1 MEAEFEAKLKN
12 FGLEEKKI
20 AEITKK
26 KKLAERVKFV
36 LDESKV
42 DKCEKEVGNML
53 ISIAEKLNPA
63 YNHRLPLLL
72 KYVLSKEIST
82 THQLDFAIDFL
93 KKKGEENVTEEEF
106 KEKCGIG
113 LKISEEDIK
122 KELDEIIKKYEEK
135 LKKERYK
142 FQTVKILSELRKK
155 FTFVDPKLTKKIVDD
170 EIDKILGGKNQDE
183 LEEEKLRK
191 EFDALKKKQK
201 DKKTFTEEDKKRLE
215 EIKNN
220 LKKYDEK
227 EKSLKT
233 ENEEEKSE
241 KDKLSTLM
249 ARDMKS
255 SLNPPEL
262 LKKHLEFTKGKI
274 YTRFPPEPNGYLHL
288 GHAKAMR
295 FDFGQ
300 AEKAGGFTYLRLDD
314 TNPEKETK
322 EYIDSIKENCEWL
335 GYKPFKV
342 TYASDYFDDL
352 YRIAVQLIKE
362 GKAYVDDLPK
372 AVISEYRTQ
381 KKDSPYRNRTVE
393 ENLKLFEQ
401 MRQGRFEEK
410 EKCLRLKI
418 DMKHDNPCMRDPVA
432 YRIKY
437 VPHPHA
443 GDKWCI
449 YPTYDF
455 THCLNDSLENITHSL
470 CTLEFEIR
478 RDSYYWLLEAAHMY
492 RPFVWE
498 FSRLNVTHIV
508 VSKRKL
514 IQLVT
519 SHTTT
524 GWDDPRMPTIN
535 GLRRRGYTADSINK
549 FVDSVGVTRRGNEN
563 IISIKLLENAIK
575 TDLDTKAPRT
585 MSVINPLKVVLTNLT
600 ENVVIDT
607 PLFPKLKESGGVRKV
622 TLTKTIF
629 IECNDFKEAVD
640 DTKKQFFGLT
650 PNQEVGLKYA
660 GSIKLNEIKKDPNSG
675 KILEL
680 HCTYDSSP
688 KKTAGRIHWISD
700 VDSTTAELRLYDY
713 LFLSDDP
720 FHANEEG
727 VSHDPMDDVN
737 PNSLI
742 TKYHSLVNKDLCKNC
757 KSGDHFQFERLGYF
771 VVDPDTEG
779 NKGRFVFNLT
789 VDLGDGKMEEIKKIK
804 EE

>member
-1 MEAEFEAKLKN
+1 MEDLEAKLKN
-12 FGLEEKKI
+12 FGLDEKKI
-20 AEITKK
+20 AEILKK

-42 DKCEKEVGNML
+42 DKIEKEVANML

-63 YNHRLPLLL
+63 YNHRLPVLI
-72 KYVLSKEIST
+72 KYVLSKDIST

-93 KKKGEENVTEEEF
+93 KKKGEENVTEDEF

-113 LKISEEDIK
+113 LKISEDDIK
-122 KELDEIIKKYEEK
+122 KELDEIIKNYEEK

-155 FTFVDPKLTKKIVDD
+155 FTFVDPKLTKKIVDE
-170 EIDKILGGKNQDE
+170 EIDKILGGKNQE
-183 LEEEKLRK
+183 EIEEEKLRK
-191 EFDALKKKQK
+191 EFDTLKKKQK

-300 AEKAGGFTYLRLDD
+300 AEKAGGYTYLRLDD

-401 MRQGRFEEK
+401 MKQGRFEEK

-519 SHTTT
+519 SHTTN

-585 MSVINPLKVVLTNLT
+585 MAVINPLKVVLTNLN

-607 PLFPKLKESGGVRKV
+607 PLFPKLKEKGGVRKV

-629 IECNDFKEAVD
+629 IESNDFKEKVD
-640 DTKKQFFGLT
+640 NNKKPFFGLT
-650 PNQEVGLKYA
+650 PEQEVGLKYA
-660 GSIKLNEIKKDPNSG
+660 GAIKLTEIKKDQNG

-688 KKTAGRIHWISD
+688 KKTTGRIHWISD

-737 PNSLI
+737 PNSLV
-742 TKYHSLVNKDLCKNC
+742 TKYHSLVNKELCKNC

-779 NKGRFVFNLT
+779 NKGRYVFSLT
-789 VDLGDGKMEEIKKIK
+789 CEGGEGKRDEIKMVK

>member
-1 MEAEFEAKLKN
+1 MEELETKLKN
-12 FGLEEKKI
+12 FGLDEKKI
-20 AEITKK
+20 AEIIKK
-26 KKLAERVKFV
+26 KKLSERVKFV

-42 DKCEKEVGNML
+42 DKCEKEVANML

-63 YNHRLPLLL
+63 YNHRLPVLI
-72 KYVLSKEIST
+72 KYVLSKDIST

-93 KKKGEENVTEEEF
+93 KKKGEENVTEDEF

-113 LKISEEDIK
+113 LKISEDDIK
-122 KELDEIIKKYEEK
+122 KELDEIIKNYEEK

-155 FTFVDPKLTKKIVDD
+155 FTFVDPKLTKKIVDE

-183 LEEEKLRK
+183 IEEEKLRK
-191 EFDALKKKQK
+191 EFDTLKKKQK

-215 EIKNN
+215 EIKTN

-300 AEKAGGFTYLRLDD
+300 AEKAGGYTYLRLDD

-401 MRQGRFEEK
+401 MKQGRFEEK

-519 SHTTT
+519 SHTTN

-585 MSVINPLKVVLTNLT
+585 MSVINPLKVVLTNLN

-607 PLFPKLKESGGVRKV
+607 PLFPKLKEKGGVRKV

-629 IECNDFKEAVD
+629 IESNDFKEKVD
-640 DTKKQFFGLT
+640 NSKKPFFGLT
-650 PNQEVGLKYA
+650 PEQEVGLKYA
-660 GSIKLNEIKKDPNSG
+660 GAIKLTEIKKDQNG

-688 KKTAGRIHWISD
+688 KKTSGRIHWISD

-742 TKYHSLVNKDLCKNC
+742 TKYHSLVNKELCKNC

-779 NKGRFVFNLT
+779 NKGRYVFNLT
-789 VDLGDGKMEEIKKIK
+789 VDLGDGKMDEIKMVK

>member
-1 MEAEFEAKLKN
+1 MEELEKKLKN
-12 FGLEEKKI
+12 FGLDEKKI
-20 AEITKK
+20 AEIIKK

-42 DKCEKEVGNML
+42 DKCEKEVANML

-63 YNHRLPLLL
+63 YNHRLPVLI
-72 KYVLSKEIST
+72 KYVLNKDIST

-93 KKKGEENVTEEEF
+93 KKKGEENVTEDEF

-113 LKISEEDIK
+113 LKISEDDIK
-122 KELDEIIKKYEEK
+122 KELNEIIKTYEEK

-155 FTFVDPKLTKKIVDD
+155 FTFVDPKLTKKIVDE

-183 LEEEKLRK
+183 IEEEKLRK
-191 EFDALKKKQK
+191 EFDTLKKKQK

-215 EIKNN
+215 EIKTN

-300 AEKAGGFTYLRLDD
+300 AEKAGGYTYLRLDD

-401 MRQGRFEEK
+401 MKQGRFEEK

-519 SHTTT
+519 SHTTN

-585 MSVINPLKVVLTNLT
+585 MSVINPLKVVLTNLN

-607 PLFPKLKESGGVRKV
+607 PLFPKLKEKGGVRKV

-629 IECNDFKEAVD
+629 IESNDFKEKVD
-640 DTKKQFFGLT
+640 NSKKPFFGLT
-650 PNQEVGLKYA
+650 PEQEVGLKYA
-660 GSIKLNEIKKDPNSG
+660 GAIKLTEIKKDPNG

-688 KKTAGRIHWISD
+688 KKTSGRIHWISD

-742 TKYHSLVNKDLCKNC
+742 TKYHSLVNKELCKNC

-779 NKGRFVFNLT
+779 NKGRYVFNLT
-789 VDLGDGKMEEIKKIK
+789 VDLGDGKMDEIKMIK

>member
-1 MEAEFEAKLKN
+1 MEELEAKLKN
-12 FGLEEKKI
+12 FGLDEKKI
-20 AEITKK
+20 AEILKK

-42 DKCEKEVGNML
+42 DKIEKEVANML

-63 YNHRLPLLL
+63 YNHRLPVLI
-72 KYVLSKEIST
+72 KYVLSKDIST

-93 KKKGEENVTEEEF
+93 KKKGEENVTEDEF

-113 LKISEEDIK
+113 LKISEDDIK
-122 KELDEIIKKYEEK
+122 KELDEIIKNYEEK

-155 FTFVDPKLTKKIVDD
+155 FTFVDPKLTKRIVDE
-170 EIDKILGGKNQDE
+170 EIDKILGGKNQE
-183 LEEEKLRK
+183 EIEEEKLRK
-191 EFDALKKKQK
+191 EFDTLKKKQK

-300 AEKAGGFTYLRLDD
+300 AEKAGGYTYLRLDD

-401 MRQGRFEEK
+401 MKQGRFEEK

-519 SHTTT
+519 SHTTN

-585 MSVINPLKVVLTNLT
+585 MAVINPLKVVLTNLN

-607 PLFPKLKESGGVRKV
+607 PLFPKLKEKGGVRKV

-629 IECNDFKEAVD
+629 IESNDFKEKVD
-640 DTKKQFFGLT
+640 NNKKPFFGLT
-650 PNQEVGLKYA
+650 PEQEVGLKYA
-660 GSIKLNEIKKDPNSG
+660 GAIKLTEIKKDQNG

-688 KKTAGRIHWISD
+688 KKTTGRIHWISD

-737 PNSLI
+737 PNSLV
-742 TKYHSLVNKDLCKNC
+742 TKYHSLVNKELCKNC

-779 NKGRFVFNLT
+779 NKGRYVFNLT
-789 VDLGDGKMEEIKKIK
+789 VDLGDGKMDEIKMVK

>member
-1 MEAEFEAKLKN
+1 MEELETKLKN
-12 FGLEEKKI
+12 FGLDEKKI
-20 AEITKK
+20 AEIIKK

-42 DKCEKEVGNML
+42 DKCEKEVANML

-63 YNHRLPLLL
+63 YNHRLPVLI
-72 KYVLSKEIST
+72 KYVLNKDIST

-93 KKKGEENVTEEEF
+93 KKKGEENVTEDEF

-113 LKISEEDIK
+113 LKISEDDIK
-122 KELDEIIKKYEEK
+122 KELNEIIKTYEEK

-155 FTFVDPKLTKKIVDD
+155 FTFVDPKLTKKIVDE

-183 LEEEKLRK
+183 IEEEKLRK
-191 EFDALKKKQK
+191 EFDTLKKKQK

-215 EIKNN
+215 EIKTN

-300 AEKAGGFTYLRLDD
+300 AEKAGGYTYLRLDD

-401 MRQGRFEEK
+401 MKQGRFEEK

-519 SHTTT
+519 SHTTN

-585 MSVINPLKVVLTNLT
+585 MSVINPLKVVLTNLN

-607 PLFPKLKESGGVRKV
+607 PLFPKLKEKGGVRKV

-629 IECNDFKEAVD
+629 IESNDFKEKVD
-640 DTKKQFFGLT
+640 NSKKPFFGLT
-650 PNQEVGLKYA
+650 PEQEVGLKYA
-660 GSIKLNEIKKDPNSG
+660 GAIKLTEIKKDPNG

-688 KKTAGRIHWISD
+688 KKTSGRIHWISD

-742 TKYHSLVNKDLCKNC
+742 TKYHSLVNKELCKNC

-779 NKGRFVFNLT
+779 NKGRYVFNLT
-789 VDLGDGKMEEIKKIK
+789 VDLGDGKMDEIKMIK

>member
-1 MEAEFEAKLKN
+1 MEELETKLKN
-12 FGLEEKKI
+12 FGLDEKKI
-20 AEITKK
+20 AEIIKK

-42 DKCEKEVGNML
+42 DKCEKEVANML

-63 YNHRLPLLL
+63 YNHRLPVLI
-72 KYVLSKEIST
+72 KYVLSKDIST

-93 KKKGEENVTEEEF
+93 KKKGEENVTEDEF

-113 LKISEEDIK
+113 LKISEDDIK
-122 KELDEIIKKYEEK
+122 KELNEIIKTYEEK

-155 FTFVDPKLTKKIVDD
+155 FTFVDPKLTKKIVDE

-183 LEEEKLRK
+183 IEEEKLRK
-191 EFDALKKKQK
+191 EFDTLKKKQK

-215 EIKNN
+215 EIKTN

-300 AEKAGGFTYLRLDD
+300 AEKAGGYTYLRLDD

-519 SHTTT
+519 SHTTN

-585 MSVINPLKVVLTNLT
+585 MSVINPLKVVLTNLN

-607 PLFPKLKESGGVRKV
+607 PLFPKLKEKGGVRKV

-629 IECNDFKEAVD
+629 IESNDFKEKVD
-640 DTKKQFFGLT
+640 NSKKPFFGLT
-650 PNQEVGLKYA
+650 PEQEVGLKYA
-660 GSIKLNEIKKDPNSG
+660 GAIKLTEIKKDPNG

-688 KKTAGRIHWISD
+688 KKTSGRIHWISD

-742 TKYHSLVNKDLCKNC
+742 TKYHSLVNKELCKNC

-779 NKGRFVFNLT
+779 NKGRYVFNLT
-789 VDLGDGKMEEIKKIK
+789 VDLGDGKMDEIKMVK

>member
-1 MEAEFEAKLKN
+1 MEELETKLKN
-12 FGLEEKKI
+12 FGLDEKKI
-20 AEITKK
+20 AEIIKK

-42 DKCEKEVGNML
+42 DKCEKEVANML

-63 YNHRLPLLL
+63 YNHRLPVLI
-72 KYVLSKEIST
+72 KYVLNKDIST

-93 KKKGEENVTEEEF
+93 KKKGEENVTEDEF

-113 LKISEEDIK
+113 LKISEDDIK
-122 KELDEIIKKYEEK
+122 KELNEIIKTYEEK

-155 FTFVDPKLTKKIVDD
+155 FTFVDPKLTKKIVDE

-183 LEEEKLRK
+183 IEEEKLRK
-191 EFDALKKKQK
+191 EFDTLKKKQK

-215 EIKNN
+215 EIKTN

-300 AEKAGGFTYLRLDD
+300 AEKAGGYTYLRLDD

-401 MRQGRFEEK
+401 MKQGRFEEK

-519 SHTTT
+519 SHTTN

-585 MSVINPLKVVLTNLT
+585 MSVINPLKVVLTNLN

-607 PLFPKLKESGGVRKV
+607 PLFPKLKEKGGVRKV

-629 IECNDFKEAVD
+629 IESNDFKEKVD
-640 DTKKQFFGLT
+640 NSKKPFFGLT
-650 PNQEVGLKYA
+650 PEQEVGLKYA
-660 GSIKLNEIKKDPNSG
+660 GAIKLTEIKKDPNG

-688 KKTAGRIHWISD
+688 KKTSGRIHWISD

-742 TKYHSLVNKDLCKNC
+742 TKYHSLVNKELCKNC

-779 NKGRFVFNLT
+779 NKGRYVFNLT
-789 VDLGDGKMEEIKKIK
+789 VDLGDGKMDEIKMVK

>member
-1 MEAEFEAKLKN
+1 MEELETKLKN
-12 FGLEEKKI
+12 FGLDEKKI
-20 AEITKK
+20 AEIIKK

-42 DKCEKEVGNML
+42 DKCEKEVANML

-63 YNHRLPLLL
+63 YNHRLPVLI
-72 KYVLSKEIST
+72 KYVLNKDIST

-93 KKKGEENVTEEEF
+93 KKKGEENVTEDEF

-113 LKISEEDIK
+113 LKISEDDIK
-122 KELDEIIKKYEEK
+122 KELNEIIKTYEEK

-155 FTFVDPKLTKKIVDD
+155 FTFVDPKLTKKIVDE
-170 EIDKILGGKNQDE
+170 EIDKILGGKNQE
-183 LEEEKLRK
+183 EIEEEKLRK
-191 EFDALKKKQK
+191 EFDTLKKKQK

-300 AEKAGGFTYLRLDD
+300 AEKAGGYTYLRLDD

-401 MRQGRFEEK
+401 MKQGRFEEK

-519 SHTTT
+519 SHTTN

-585 MSVINPLKVVLTNLT
+585 MSVINPLKVVLTNLN

-607 PLFPKLKESGGVRKV
+607 PLFPKLKEKGGVRKV

-629 IECNDFKEAVD
+629 IESNDFKEKVD
-640 DTKKQFFGLT
+640 NSKKPFFGLT
-650 PNQEVGLKYA
+650 PEQEVGLKYA
-660 GSIKLNEIKKDPNSG
+660 GAIKLTEIKKDPNG

-688 KKTAGRIHWISD
+688 KKTSGRIHWISD

-742 TKYHSLVNKDLCKNC
+742 TKYHSLVNKELCKNC

-779 NKGRFVFNLT
+779 NKGRYVFNLT
-789 VDLGDGKMEEIKKIK
+789 VDLGDGKMDEIKMIK

>member
-1 MEAEFEAKLKN
+1 MEDLEAKLKN
-12 FGLEEKKI
+12 FGLDEKKI
-20 AEITKK
+20 AEILKK

-42 DKCEKEVGNML
+42 DKIEKEVANML

-63 YNHRLPLLL
+63 YNHRLPVLI
-72 KYVLSKEIST
+72 KYVLNKDIST

-93 KKKGEENVTEEEF
+93 KKKGEENVTEDEF

-113 LKISEEDIK
+113 LKISEDDIK
-122 KELDEIIKKYEEK
+122 KELDEIIKNYEEK

-155 FTFVDPKLTKKIVDD
+155 FTFVDPKLTKKIVDE
-170 EIDKILGGKNQDE
+170 EIDKILGGKNQE
-183 LEEEKLRK
+183 EIEEEKLRK
-191 EFDALKKKQK
+191 EFDTLKKKQK

-300 AEKAGGFTYLRLDD
+300 AEKAGGYTYLRLDD

-401 MRQGRFEEK
+401 MKQGRFEEK

-519 SHTTT
+519 SHTTN

-585 MSVINPLKVVLTNLT
+585 MAVINPLKVVLTNLN

-607 PLFPKLKESGGVRKV
+607 PLFPKLKEKGGVRKV

-629 IECNDFKEAVD
+629 IESNDFKEKVD
-640 DTKKQFFGLT
+640 NNKKPFFGLT
-650 PNQEVGLKYA
+650 PEQEVGLKYA
-660 GSIKLNEIKKDPNSG
+660 GAIKLTEIKKDPNG

-688 KKTAGRIHWISD
+688 KKTTGRIHWISD

-737 PNSLI
+737 PNSLV
-742 TKYHSLVNKDLCKNC
+742 TKYHSLVNKELCKNC

-779 NKGRFVFNLT
+779 NKGRYVFNLT
-789 VDLGDGKMEEIKKIK
+789 VDLGDGKMDEIKMVK

>member
-1 MEAEFEAKLKN
+1 MEELETKLKN
-12 FGLEEKKI
+12 FGLDEKKI
-20 AEITKK
+20 AEIIKK

-42 DKCEKEVGNML
+42 DKCEKEVANML

-63 YNHRLPLLL
+63 YNHRLPVLI
-72 KYVLSKEIST
+72 KYVLNKDIST

-93 KKKGEENVTEEEF
+93 KKKGEENVTEDEF

-113 LKISEEDIK
+113 LKISEDDIK
-122 KELDEIIKKYEEK
+122 KELNEIIKTYEEK

-155 FTFVDPKLTKKIVDD
+155 FTFVDPKLTKKIVDE

-183 LEEEKLRK
+183 IEEEKLRK
-191 EFDALKKKQK
+191 EFDTLKKKQK

-215 EIKNN
+215 EIKTN

-300 AEKAGGFTYLRLDD
+300 AEKAGGYTYLRLDD

-519 SHTTT
+519 SHTTN

-585 MSVINPLKVVLTNLT
+585 MSVINPLKVVLTNLN

-607 PLFPKLKESGGVRKV
+607 PLFPKLKEKGGVRKV

-629 IECNDFKEAVD
+629 IESNDFKEKVD
-640 DTKKQFFGLT
+640 NSKKPFFGLT
-650 PNQEVGLKYA
+650 PEQEVGLKYA
-660 GSIKLNEIKKDPNSG
+660 GAIKLTEIKKDPNG

-688 KKTAGRIHWISD
+688 KKTSGRIHWISD

-742 TKYHSLVNKDLCKNC
+742 TKYHSLVNKELCKNC

-779 NKGRFVFNLT
+779 NKGRYVFNLT
-789 VDLGDGKMEEIKKIK
+789 VDLGDGKMDEIKMVK

>member
-1 MEAEFEAKLKN
+1 MEELEAKLKN
-12 FGLEEKKI
+12 FGLDEKKI
-20 AEITKK
+20 AEILKK

-42 DKCEKEVGNML
+42 DKIEKEVANML

-63 YNHRLPLLL
+63 YNHRLPVLI
-72 KYVLSKEIST
+72 KYVLSKDIST

-93 KKKGEENVTEEEF
+93 KKKGEENVTEDEF

-113 LKISEEDIK
+113 LKISEDDIK
-122 KELDEIIKKYEEK
+122 KELDEIIKNYEEK

-155 FTFVDPKLTKKIVDD
+155 FTFVDPKLTKKIVDE
-170 EIDKILGGKNQDE
+170 EIDKILGGKNQE
-183 LEEEKLRK
+183 EIEEEKLRK
-191 EFDALKKKQK
+191 EFDTLKKKQK
-201 DKKTFTEEDKKRLE
+201 DKKTFTEEDKKRVE

-300 AEKAGGFTYLRLDD
+300 AEKAGGYTYLRLDD

-401 MRQGRFEEK
+401 MKQGRFEEK

-519 SHTTT
+519 SHTTN

-585 MSVINPLKVVLTNLT
+585 MAVINPLKVVLTNLN

-607 PLFPKLKESGGVRKV
+607 PLFPKLKEKGGVRKV

-629 IECNDFKEAVD
+629 IESNDFKEKVD
-640 DTKKQFFGLT
+640 NNKKPFFGLT
-650 PNQEVGLKYA
+650 PEQEVGLKYA
-660 GSIKLNEIKKDPNSG
+660 GAIKLTEIKKDQNG

-688 KKTAGRIHWISD
+688 KKTTGRIHWISD

-737 PNSLI
+737 PNSLV
-742 TKYHSLVNKDLCKNC
+742 TKYHSLVNKELCKNC

-779 NKGRFVFNLT
+779 NKGRYVFNLT
-789 VDLGDGKMEEIKKIK
+789 VDLGDGKMDEIKMVK

>member
-1 MEAEFEAKLKN
+1 
-12 FGLEEKKI
+12 
-20 AEITKK
+20 
-26 KKLAERVKFV
+26 
-36 LDESKV
+36 
-42 DKCEKEVGNML
+42 ML

-63 YNHRLPLLL
+63 YNHRLPVLI
-72 KYVLSKEIST
+72 KYVLSKDIST

-93 KKKGEENVTEEEF
+93 KKKGEENVTEDEF

-113 LKISEEDIK
+113 LKISEDDIK
-122 KELDEIIKKYEEK
+122 KELNEIIKTYEEK

-155 FTFVDPKLTKKIVDD
+155 FTFVDPKLTKKIVDE

-183 LEEEKLRK
+183 IEEEKLRK
-191 EFDALKKKQK
+191 EFDTLKKKQK

-215 EIKNN
+215 EIKTN

-300 AEKAGGFTYLRLDD
+300 AEKAGGYTYLRLDD

-519 SHTTT
+519 SHTTN

-585 MSVINPLKVVLTNLT
+585 MSVINPLKVVLTNLN

-607 PLFPKLKESGGVRKV
+607 PLFPKLKEKGGVRKV

-629 IECNDFKEAVD
+629 IESNDFKEKVD
-640 DTKKQFFGLT
+640 NSKKPFFGLT
-650 PNQEVGLKYA
+650 PEQEVGLKYA
-660 GSIKLNEIKKDPNSG
+660 GAIKLTEIKKDPNG

-688 KKTAGRIHWISD
+688 KKTSGRIHWISD

-742 TKYHSLVNKDLCKNC
+742 TKYHSLVNKELCKNC

-779 NKGRFVFNLT
+779 NKGRYVFNLT
-789 VDLGDGKMEEIKKIK
+789 VDLGDGKMDEIKMIK

>member
-1 MEAEFEAKLKN
+1 MEELETKLKN
-12 FGLEEKKI
+12 FGLDEKKI
-20 AEITKK
+20 AEIIKK

-42 DKCEKEVGNML
+42 DKCEKEVANML

-63 YNHRLPLLL
+63 YNHRLPVLI
-72 KYVLSKEIST
+72 KYVLSKDIST

-93 KKKGEENVTEEEF
+93 KKKGEENVTEDEF

-113 LKISEEDIK
+113 LKISEDDIK
-122 KELDEIIKKYEEK
+122 KELNEIIKTYEEK

-155 FTFVDPKLTKKIVDD
+155 FTFVDPKLTKKIVDE

-183 LEEEKLRK
+183 IEEEKLRK
-191 EFDALKKKQK
+191 EFDTLKKKQK

-215 EIKNN
+215 EIKTN

-300 AEKAGGFTYLRLDD
+300 AEKAGGYTYLRLDD

-401 MRQGRFEEK
+401 MKQGRFEEK

-519 SHTTT
+519 SHTTN

-585 MSVINPLKVVLTNLT
+585 MSVINPLKVVLTNLN

-607 PLFPKLKESGGVRKV
+607 PLFPKLKEKGGVRKV

-629 IECNDFKEAVD
+629 IESNDFKEKVD
-640 DTKKQFFGLT
+640 NSKKPFFGLT
-650 PNQEVGLKYA
+650 PEQEVGLKYA
-660 GSIKLNEIKKDPNSG
+660 GAIKLTEIKKDPNG

-688 KKTAGRIHWISD
+688 KKTSGRIHWISD

-742 TKYHSLVNKDLCKNC
+742 TKYHSLVNKELCKNC

-779 NKGRFVFNLT
+779 NKGRYVFNLT
-789 VDLGDGKMEEIKKIK
+789 VDLGDGKMDEIKMIK

>member
-1 MEAEFEAKLKN
+1 MEELETKLKN
-12 FGLEEKKI
+12 FGLDEKKI
-20 AEITKK
+20 AEIIKK

-42 DKCEKEVGNML
+42 DKCEKEVANML

-63 YNHRLPLLL
+63 YNHRLPVLI
-72 KYVLSKEIST
+72 KYVLSKDIST

-93 KKKGEENVTEEEF
+93 KKKGEENVTEDEF

-113 LKISEEDIK
+113 LKISEDDIK
-122 KELDEIIKKYEEK
+122 KELNEIIKTYEEK

-155 FTFVDPKLTKKIVDD
+155 FTFVDPKLTKKIVDE

-183 LEEEKLRK
+183 IEEEKLRK
-191 EFDALKKKQK
+191 EFDTLKKKQK

-215 EIKNN
+215 EIKTN

-300 AEKAGGFTYLRLDD
+300 AEKAGGYTYLRLDD

-519 SHTTT
+519 SHTTN

-585 MSVINPLKVVLTNLT
+585 MSVINPLKVVLTNLN

-607 PLFPKLKESGGVRKV
+607 PLFPKLKEKGGVRKV

-629 IECNDFKEAVD
+629 IESNDFKEKVD
-640 DTKKQFFGLT
+640 NSKKPFFGLT
-650 PNQEVGLKYA
+650 PEQEVGLKYA
-660 GSIKLNEIKKDPNSG
+660 GAIKLTEIKKDPNG

-688 KKTAGRIHWISD
+688 KKTSGRIHWISD

-742 TKYHSLVNKDLCKNC
+742 TKYHSLVNKELCKNC

-779 NKGRFVFNLT
+779 NKGRYVFNLT
-789 VDLGDGKMEEIKKIK
+789 VDLGDGKMDEIKMIK

>member
-1 MEAEFEAKLKN
+1 
-12 FGLEEKKI
+12 
-20 AEITKK
+20 
-26 KKLAERVKFV
+26 
-36 LDESKV
+36 
-42 DKCEKEVGNML
+42 ML

-63 YNHRLPLLL
+63 YNHRLPVLI
-72 KYVLSKEIST
+72 KYVLSKDIST

-93 KKKGEENVTEEEF
+93 KKKGEENVTEDEF

-113 LKISEEDIK
+113 LKISEDDIK
-122 KELDEIIKKYEEK
+122 KELNEIIKTYEEK

-155 FTFVDPKLTKKIVDD
+155 FTFVDPKLTKKIVDE

-183 LEEEKLRK
+183 IEEEKLRK
-191 EFDALKKKQK
+191 EFDTLKKKQK

-215 EIKNN
+215 EIKTN

-300 AEKAGGFTYLRLDD
+300 AEKAGGYTYLRLDD

-519 SHTTT
+519 SHTTN

-585 MSVINPLKVVLTNLT
+585 MSVINPLKVVLTNLN

-607 PLFPKLKESGGVRKV
+607 PLFPKLKEKGGVRKV

-629 IECNDFKEAVD
+629 IESNDFKEKVD
-640 DTKKQFFGLT
+640 NSKKPFFGLT
-650 PNQEVGLKYA
+650 PEQEVGLKYA
-660 GSIKLNEIKKDPNSG
+660 GAIKLTEIKKDPNG

-688 KKTAGRIHWISD
+688 KKTSGRIHWISD

-742 TKYHSLVNKDLCKNC
+742 TKYHSLVNKELCKNC

-779 NKGRFVFNLT
+779 NKGRYVFNLT
-789 VDLGDGKMEEIKKIK
+789 VDLGDGKMDEIKMVK

>member
-1 MEAEFEAKLKN
+1 MEELETKLKN
-12 FGLEEKKI
+12 FGLDEKKI
-20 AEITKK
+20 AEIIKK

-42 DKCEKEVGNML
+42 DKCEKEVANML

-63 YNHRLPLLL
+63 YNHRLPVLI
-72 KYVLSKEIST
+72 KYVLSKDIST

-93 KKKGEENVTEEEF
+93 KKKGEENVTEDEF

-113 LKISEEDIK
+113 LKISEDDIK
-122 KELDEIIKKYEEK
+122 KELNEIIKTYEEK

-155 FTFVDPKLTKKIVDD
+155 FTFVDPKLTKKIVDE

-183 LEEEKLRK
+183 IEEEKLRK
-191 EFDALKKKQK
+191 EFDTLKKKQK

-215 EIKNN
+215 EIKTN

-300 AEKAGGFTYLRLDD
+300 AEKAGGYTYLRLDD

-519 SHTTT
+519 SHTTN

-585 MSVINPLKVVLTNLT
+585 MAVINPLKVVLTNLN

-607 PLFPKLKESGGVRKV
+607 PLFPKLKEKGGVRKV

-629 IECNDFKEAVD
+629 IESNDFKEKVD
-640 DTKKQFFGLT
+640 NNKKPFFGLT
-650 PNQEVGLKYA
+650 PEQEVGLKYA
-660 GSIKLNEIKKDPNSG
+660 GAIKLTEIKKDPNG

-688 KKTAGRIHWISD
+688 KKTTGRIHWISD

-737 PNSLI
+737 PNSLV
-742 TKYHSLVNKDLCKNC
+742 TKYHSLVNKELCKNC

-779 NKGRFVFNLT
+779 NKGRYVFNLT
-789 VDLGDGKMEEIKKIK
+789 VDLGDGKMDEIKMIK

>member
-1 MEAEFEAKLKN
+1 MEELEKKLKN
-12 FGLEEKKI
+12 FGLDEKKI
-20 AEITKK
+20 AEIIKK

-42 DKCEKEVGNML
+42 DKCEKEVANML

-63 YNHRLPLLL
+63 YNHRLPVLI
-72 KYVLSKEIST
+72 KYVLNKDIST

-93 KKKGEENVTEEEF
+93 KKKGEENVTEDEF

-113 LKISEEDIK
+113 LKISEDDIK
-122 KELDEIIKKYEEK
+122 KELNEIIKTYEEK

-155 FTFVDPKLTKKIVDD
+155 FTFVDPKLTKKIVDE

-183 LEEEKLRK
+183 IEEEKLRK
-191 EFDALKKKQK
+191 EFDTLKKKQK

-215 EIKNN
+215 EIKTN

-300 AEKAGGFTYLRLDD
+300 AEKAGGYTYLRLDD

-401 MRQGRFEEK
+401 MKQGRFEEK

-519 SHTTT
+519 SHTTN

-585 MSVINPLKVVLTNLT
+585 MSVINPLKVVLTNLN

-607 PLFPKLKESGGVRKV
+607 PLFPKLKEKGGVRKV

-629 IECNDFKEAVD
+629 IESNDFKEKVD
-640 DTKKQFFGLT
+640 NSKKPFFGLT
-650 PNQEVGLKYA
+650 PEQEVGLKYA
-660 GSIKLNEIKKDPNSG
+660 GAIKLTEIKKDPNG

-688 KKTAGRIHWISD
+688 KKTSGRIHWISD

-742 TKYHSLVNKDLCKNC
+742 TKYHSLVNKELCKNC

-779 NKGRFVFNLT
+779 NKGRYVFNLT
-789 VDLGDGKMEEIKKIK
+789 VDLGDGKMDEIKMVK

>member
-1 MEAEFEAKLKN
+1 MEELEAKLKN
-12 FGLEEKKI
+12 FGLDEKKI
-20 AEITKK
+20 AEILKK

-42 DKCEKEVGNML
+42 DKIEKEVANML

-63 YNHRLPLLL
+63 YNHRLPVLI
-72 KYVLSKEIST
+72 KYVLSKDIST

-93 KKKGEENVTEEEF
+93 KKKGEENVTEDEF

-113 LKISEEDIK
+113 LKISEDDIK
-122 KELDEIIKKYEEK
+122 KELDEIIKNYEEK

-155 FTFVDPKLTKKIVDD
+155 FTFVDPKLTKKIVDE
-170 EIDKILGGKNQDE
+170 EIDKILGGKNQE
-183 LEEEKLRK
+183 EIEEEKLRK
-191 EFDALKKKQK
+191 EFDTLKKKQK

-300 AEKAGGFTYLRLDD
+300 AEKAGGYTYLRLDD

-401 MRQGRFEEK
+401 MKQGRFEEK

-519 SHTTT
+519 SHTTN

-585 MSVINPLKVVLTNLT
+585 MAVINPLKVVLTNLN

-607 PLFPKLKESGGVRKV
+607 PLFPKLKEKGGVRKV

-629 IECNDFKEAVD
+629 IESNDFKEKVD
-640 DTKKQFFGLT
+640 NNKKPFFGLT
-650 PNQEVGLKYA
+650 PEQEVGLKYA
-660 GSIKLNEIKKDPNSG
+660 GAIKLTEIKKDQNG

-688 KKTAGRIHWISD
+688 KKTTGRIHWISD

-737 PNSLI
+737 PNSLV
-742 TKYHSLVNKDLCKNC
+742 TKYHSLVNKELCKNC

-779 NKGRFVFNLT
+779 NKGRYVFNLT
-789 VDLGDGKMEEIKKIK
+789 VDLGDGKMDEIKMVK

>member
-1 MEAEFEAKLKN
+1 MEELETKLKN
-12 FGLEEKKI
+12 FGLDEKKI
-20 AEITKK
+20 AEIIKK

-42 DKCEKEVGNML
+42 DKCEKEVANML

-63 YNHRLPLLL
+63 YNHRLPVLI
-72 KYVLSKEIST
+72 KYVLSKDIST

-93 KKKGEENVTEEEF
+93 KKKGEENVTEDEF

-113 LKISEEDIK
+113 LKISEDDIK
-122 KELDEIIKKYEEK
+122 KELNEIIKTYEEK

-155 FTFVDPKLTKKIVDD
+155 FTFVDPKLTKKIVDE

-183 LEEEKLRK
+183 IEEEKLRK
-191 EFDALKKKQK
+191 EFDTLKKKQK

-215 EIKNN
+215 EIKTN

-300 AEKAGGFTYLRLDD
+300 AEKAGGYTYLRLDD

-401 MRQGRFEEK
+401 MKQGRFEEK

-519 SHTTT
+519 SHTTN

-585 MSVINPLKVVLTNLT
+585 MSVINPLKVVLTNLN

-607 PLFPKLKESGGVRKV
+607 PLFPKLKEKGGVRKV

-629 IECNDFKEAVD
+629 IESNDFKEKVD
-640 DTKKQFFGLT
+640 NSKKPFFGLT
-650 PNQEVGLKYA
+650 PEQEVGLKYA
-660 GSIKLNEIKKDPNSG
+660 GAIKLTEIKKDPNG

-688 KKTAGRIHWISD
+688 KKTSGRIHWISD

-742 TKYHSLVNKDLCKNC
+742 TKYHSLVNKELCKNC

-779 NKGRFVFNLT
+779 NKGRYVFNLT
-789 VDLGDGKMEEIKKIK
+789 VDLGDGKMDEIKMVK

>member
-1 MEAEFEAKLKN
+1 MEELEAKLKN
-12 FGLEEKKI
+12 FGLDEKKI
-20 AEITKK
+20 AEILKK

-42 DKCEKEVGNML
+42 DKIEKEVANML

-63 YNHRLPLLL
+63 YNHRLPVLI
-72 KYVLSKEIST
+72 KYVLSKDIST

-93 KKKGEENVTEEEF
+93 KKKGEENVTEDEF

-113 LKISEEDIK
+113 LKISEDDIK
-122 KELDEIIKKYEEK
+122 KELDEIIKNYEEK

-155 FTFVDPKLTKKIVDD
+155 FTFVDPKLTKKIVDE
-170 EIDKILGGKNQDE
+170 EIDKILGGKNQE
-183 LEEEKLRK
+183 EIEEEKLRK
-191 EFDALKKKQK
+191 EFDTLKKKQK

-300 AEKAGGFTYLRLDD
+300 AEKAGGYTYLRLDD

-401 MRQGRFEEK
+401 MKQGRFEEK

-519 SHTTT
+519 SHTTN

-585 MSVINPLKVVLTNLT
+585 MAVINPLKVVIYNLK

-607 PLFPKLKESGGVRKV
+607 PLFPKLKEKGGVRKV

-629 IECNDFKEAVD
+629 IESNDFKEKVD
-640 DTKKQFFGLT
+640 NNKKPFFGLT
-650 PNQEVGLKYA
+650 PEQEVGLKYA
-660 GSIKLNEIKKDPNSG
+660 GAIKLTEIKKDQNG

-688 KKTAGRIHWISD
+688 KKTTGRIHWISD

-737 PNSLI
+737 PNSLV
-742 TKYHSLVNKDLCKNC
+742 TKYHSLVNKELCKNC

-779 NKGRFVFNLT
+779 NKGRYVFNLT
-789 VDLGDGKMEEIKKIK
+789 VDLGDGKMDEIKMVK

>member
-1 MEAEFEAKLKN
+1 MEDLEAKLKN
-12 FGLEEKKI
+12 FGLDEKKI
-20 AEITKK
+20 AEILKK

-42 DKCEKEVGNML
+42 DKIEKEVANML

-63 YNHRLPLLL
+63 YNHRLPVLI
-72 KYVLSKEIST
+72 KYVLSKDIST

-93 KKKGEENVTEEEF
+93 KKKGEENVTEDEF

-113 LKISEEDIK
+113 LKISEDDIK
-122 KELDEIIKKYEEK
+122 KELDEIIKNYEEK

-155 FTFVDPKLTKKIVDD
+155 FTFVDPKLTKKIVDE
-170 EIDKILGGKNQDE
+170 EIDKILGGKNQE
-183 LEEEKLRK
+183 EIEEEKLRK
-191 EFDALKKKQK
+191 EFDTLKKKQK

-300 AEKAGGFTYLRLDD
+300 AEKAGGYTYLRLDD

-372 AVISEYRTQ
+372 AVISEYRSQ

-401 MRQGRFEEK
+401 MKQGRFEEK

-519 SHTTT
+519 SHTTN

-585 MSVINPLKVVLTNLT
+585 MAVINPLKVVLTNLN

-607 PLFPKLKESGGVRKV
+607 PLFPKLKEKGGVRKV

-629 IECNDFKEAVD
+629 IESNDFKEKVD
-640 DTKKQFFGLT
+640 NNKKPFFGLT
-650 PNQEVGLKYA
+650 PEQEVGLKYA
-660 GSIKLNEIKKDPNSG
+660 GAIKLTEIKKDPNG

-688 KKTAGRIHWISD
+688 KKTSGRIHWISD

-742 TKYHSLVNKDLCKNC
+742 TKYHSLVNKELCKNC

-779 NKGRFVFNLT
+779 NKGRYVFNLT
-789 VDLGDGKMEEIKKIK
+789 VDLGDGKMDEIKMVK
-804 EE
+804 ED

>member
-1 MEAEFEAKLKN
+1 MEELEAKLKN
-12 FGLEEKKI
+12 FGLDEKKI
-20 AEITKK
+20 AEILKK

-42 DKCEKEVGNML
+42 DKIEKEVANML

-63 YNHRLPLLL
+63 YNHRLPVLI
-72 KYVLSKEIST
+72 KYVLSKDIST

-93 KKKGEENVTEEEF
+93 KKKGEENVTEDEF

-113 LKISEEDIK
+113 LKISEDDIK
-122 KELDEIIKKYEEK
+122 KELDEIIKNYEEK

-155 FTFVDPKLTKKIVDD
+155 FTFVDPKLTKKIVDE
-170 EIDKILGGKNQDE
+170 EIDKILGGKNQE
-183 LEEEKLRK
+183 EIEEEKLRK
-191 EFDALKKKQK
+191 EFDTLKKKQK

-300 AEKAGGFTYLRLDD
+300 AEKAGGYTYLRLDD

-401 MRQGRFEEK
+401 MKQGRFEEK

-519 SHTTT
+519 SHTTN

-585 MSVINPLKVVLTNLT
+585 MAVINPLKVVLTNLN

-607 PLFPKLKESGGVRKV
+607 PLFPKLKEKGGVRKV

-629 IECNDFKEAVD
+629 IESNDFKEKVD
-640 DTKKQFFGLT
+640 NNKKPFFGLT
-650 PNQEVGLKYA
+650 PEQEVGLKYA
-660 GSIKLNEIKKDPNSG
+660 GAIKLTEIKKDPNG

-688 KKTAGRIHWISD
+688 KKTTGRIHWISD

-737 PNSLI
+737 PNSLV
-742 TKYHSLVNKDLCKNC
+742 TKYHSLVNKELCKNC

-779 NKGRFVFNLT
+779 NKGRYVFNLT
-789 VDLGDGKMEEIKKIK
+789 VDLGDGKMDEIKMVK

>member
-1 MEAEFEAKLKN
+1 M
-12 FGLEEKKI
+12 
-20 AEITKK
+20 
-26 KKLAERVKFV
+26 
-36 LDESKV
+36 DESKV
-42 DKCEKEVGNML
+42 DKIEKEVANML

-63 YNHRLPLLL
+63 YNHRLPVLI
-72 KYVLSKEIST
+72 KYVLSKDIST

-93 KKKGEENVTEEEF
+93 KKKGEENVTEDEF

-113 LKISEEDIK
+113 LKISEDDIK
-122 KELDEIIKKYEEK
+122 KELDEIIKNYEEK

-155 FTFVDPKLTKKIVDD
+155 FTFVDPKLTKKIVDE
-170 EIDKILGGKNQDE
+170 EIDKILGGKNQE
-183 LEEEKLRK
+183 EIEEEKLRK
-191 EFDALKKKQK
+191 EFDTLKKKQK

-300 AEKAGGFTYLRLDD
+300 AEKAGGYTYLRLDD

-372 AVISEYRTQ
+372 AVISEYRSQ

-401 MRQGRFEEK
+401 MKQGRFEEK

-519 SHTTT
+519 SHTTN

-585 MSVINPLKVVLTNLT
+585 MAVINPLKVVLTNLN

-607 PLFPKLKESGGVRKV
+607 PLFPKLKEKGGVRKV

-629 IECNDFKEAVD
+629 IESNDFKEKVD
-640 DTKKQFFGLT
+640 NNKKPFFGLT
-650 PNQEVGLKYA
+650 PEQEVGLKYA
-660 GSIKLNEIKKDPNSG
+660 GAIKLTEIKKDPNG

-688 KKTAGRIHWISD
+688 KKTTGRIHWISD

-737 PNSLI
+737 PNSLV
-742 TKYHSLVNKDLCKNC
+742 TKYHSLVNKELCKNC

-779 NKGRFVFNLT
+779 NKGRYVFNLT
-789 VDLGDGKMEEIKKIK
+789 VDLGDGKMDEIKMVK

>member
-1 MEAEFEAKLKN
+1 MEELETKLKN
-12 FGLEEKKI
+12 FGLDEKKI
-20 AEITKK
+20 AEIIKK

-42 DKCEKEVGNML
+42 DKIEKEVANML

-63 YNHRLPLLL
+63 YNHRLPVLI
-72 KYVLSKEIST
+72 KYVLSKDIST

-93 KKKGEENVTEEEF
+93 KKKGEENVTEDEF

-113 LKISEEDIK
+113 LKISEDDIK
-122 KELDEIIKKYEEK
+122 KELNEIIKTYEEK

-155 FTFVDPKLTKKIVDD
+155 FTFVDPKLTKKIVDE

-183 LEEEKLRK
+183 IEEEKLRK
-191 EFDALKKKQK
+191 EFDTLKKKQK

-215 EIKNN
+215 EIKTN

-300 AEKAGGFTYLRLDD
+300 AEKAGGYTYLRLDD

-362 GKAYVDDLPK
+362 GKAYVDGLPK
-372 AVISEYRTQ
+372 AVISEYRSQ

-401 MRQGRFEEK
+401 MKQGRFEEK

-519 SHTTT
+519 SNTTN

-585 MSVINPLKVVLTNLT
+585 MAVINPLKVVLTNLN

-607 PLFPKLKESGGVRKV
+607 PLFPKLKEKGGVRKV

-629 IECNDFKEAVD
+629 IESNDFKEKVD
-640 DTKKQFFGLT
+640 NNKKPFFGLT
-650 PNQEVGLKYA
+650 PEQEVGLKYA
-660 GSIKLNEIKKDPNSG
+660 GAIKLTEIKKDPNG

-688 KKTAGRIHWISD
+688 KKTTGRIHWISD

-737 PNSLI
+737 PNSLV
-742 TKYHSLVNKDLCKNC
+742 TKYHSLVNKELCKNC

-779 NKGRFVFNLT
+779 NKGRYVFNLT
-789 VDLGDGKMEEIKKIK
+789 VDLGDGKMDEIKMVK